1 MQNDGEPVVKANGA
15 PYTMYGSRNALF
27 AHWEATAKEKL
38 KKMVQ
43 SRGGDPNMI
52 EWKLDAEKRERQ

>member
-1 MQNDGEPVVKANGA
+1 
-15 PYTMYGSRNALF
+15 MYGSRNALF